1 MLTPGASS
9 AGGCHAR
16 RTPASCSTRLSR
28 PCMSGGLSRAAVSCP
43 IAIGGC
49 NPSSSGRRNTL
60 REEVAMTVRKRRSDR
75 SGRSA
80 LPSPGRPSVARRE
93 DHRQFWAAIA
103 AGRSSEDAAVG
114 AGVSPAVGA
123 RWFRRAGGM
132 PPSHLAPAA
141 KPLSGRSLSFAERE
155 EIAIWR
161 AQRHGVRE
169 IARRLKRAPS
179 TISRELR
186 RNAATRSGGL
196 AYRATTPQWHA
207 DRSAPRPKAAKLAIN
222 EPPRRYV
229 QDRLA
234 GGIIP
239 PHGAA
244 ARGAGLAGTG
254 PPAGR
259 GPERAGGTGGVR
271 GPVVPWKGRRHG
283 RRQDR
288 RWATAW
294 SPEQIA
300 RRLRLDFPDDET
312 MRISHEAIYQAL
324 YVQSR
329 GALRRELTACLRTGR
344 ALRVPRARSRGRG
357 KSCIAPEILISQ
369 RPAEAADRAVPGHWE
384 GDLIVGLGSSA
395 IGTLVERTTRFT
407 ILLHLPRMAGHGCGV
422 RTKNGPALAGH
433 GAEAVR
439 DAITRTI
446 TTLPEQ
452 LRRSLTWDQG
462 AELSQHAQLRIDT
475 GVQVYF
481 CDPHSPWQRGTN
493 ENTNGLLRQYFP
505 KGTDLSMY
513 SAEDLA
519 AVAIALNSRPR
530 KTLGW
535 RTPAEALD
543 QFLRTTHIGRVAT
556 TT

>member
-28 PCMSGGLSRAAVSCP
+28 PCMSGGLSRAAVSCT

-49 NPSSSGRRNTL
+49 NPGSSGRRNTL

-141 KPLSGRSLSFAERE
+141 KALSGRSLSFAERE

-169 IARRLKRAPS
+169 IARRLERAPS

-186 RNAATRSGGL
+186 RNAATRSGAL
-196 AYRATTPQWHA
+196 AYRATTAQWHA
-207 DRSAPRPKAAKLAIN
+207 DRSARRPKPAKLAIN
-222 EPPRRYV
+222 APLRRYV

-234 GGIIP
+234 GLIIAP
-239 PHGAA
+239 NGAA
-244 ARGAGLAGTG
+244 
-254 PPAGR
+254 
-259 GPERAGGTGGVR
+259 VH

-294 SPEQIA
+294 SPDQIA

-312 MRISHEAIYQAL
+312 MRISHEALYQAL
-324 YVQSR
+324 YVQGR

-357 KSCIAPEILISQ
+357 KS
-369 RPAEAADRAVPGHWE
+369 
-384 GDLIVGLGSSA
+384 
-395 IGTLVERTTRFT
+395 
-407 ILLHLPRMAGHGCGV
+407 LH
-422 RTKNGPALAGH
+422 
-433 GAEAVR
+433 
-439 DAITRTI
+439 
-446 TTLPEQ
+446 
-452 LRRSLTWDQG
+452 
-462 AELSQHAQLRIDT
+462 
-475 GVQVYF
+475 
-481 CDPHSPWQRGTN
+481 
-493 ENTNGLLRQYFP
+493 
-505 KGTDLSMY
+505 
-513 SAEDLA
+513 
-519 AVAIALNSRPR
+519 RPR
-530 KTLGW
+530 DPDQPASGRGGGSGSAGPLGGGPH
-535 RTPAEALD
+535 RGVGQLGDRYLGGAHDA
-543 QFLRTTHIGRVAT
+543 
-556 TT
+556 

>member
-1 MLTPGASS
+1 MA
-9 AGGCHAR
+9 
-16 RTPASCSTRLSR
+16 
-28 PCMSGGLSRAAVSCP
+28 
-43 IAIGGC
+43 
-49 NPSSSGRRNTL
+49 
-60 REEVAMTVRKRRSDR
+60 VRKQRSDR
-75 SGRSA
+75 SGRGA

-93 DHRQFWAAIA
+93 DRQLFWAAIA
-103 AGRSSEDAAVG
+103 AGCSTEDAAVG

-132 PPSHLAPAA
+132 PPSHLSPSS
-141 KPLSGRSLSFAERE
+141 KSLSRRYLTYAERE
-155 EIAIWR
+155 EIAILR

-169 IARRLKRAPS
+169 IARRLERAPS

-196 AYRATTPQWHA
+196 EYRATTAQWHA
-207 DRSAPRPKAAKLAIN
+207 DRSARRPKPAKLAIN
-222 EPPRRYV
+222 GPLRRYV

-234 GGIIP
+234 GMVVAP
-239 PHGAA
+239 SGAA
-244 ARGAGLAGTG
+244 
-254 PPAGR
+254 
-259 GPERAGGTGGVR
+259 VR
-271 GPVVPWKGRRHG
+271 GPVVRWKGRRHG
-283 RRQDR
+283 RRQHR

-324 YVQSR
+324 YVQGR

-369 RPAEAADRAVPGHWE
+369 RPAQAEDRAVPGHWE
-384 GDLIVGLGSSA
+384 GDLILGLGSSA

-407 ILLHLPRMAGHGCGV
+407 ILLHLPRMAGHGGGP
-422 RTKNGPALAGH
+422 RAKNGPALAGH

-452 LRRSLTWDQG
+452 LRQSLTWDQG
-462 AELSQHAQLRIDT
+462 AEMSQHARLRIDA
-475 GVQVYF
+475 GLQVYF

-505 KGTDLSMY
+505 KGTDLSVH
-513 SAEDLA
+513 SVDDLA
-519 AVAIALNSRPR
+519 AVAIALNARPR

-543 QFLRTTHIGRVAT
+543 EVLRSTHTGRVAT
-556 TT
+556 TA